1 METAMTP
8 RHDKLW
14 FLDTLVNI
22 RVSEHDGSNGMS
34 LIEHRAPFAHSPP
47 LHVHRNE
54 DEIFH
59 VLTGELRVRVGDRD
73 VCLRAGE
80 TLLAPRGVPHTFAVE
95 SQGGATLLTM
105 TSGGDFERLVRSQ
118 GRPAARDGLPVSV
131 APTPEQI
138 QALEAACLANGITLV
153 GPPLTPALEAA

>member
-1 METAMTP
+1 MTS

-22 RVSEHDGSNGMS
+22 RVSEHDGENGIS

-73 VCLRAGE
+73 ICLRAGE
-80 TLLAPRGVPHTFAVE
+80 SILAPRGVPHTFAVE
-95 SQGGATLLTM
+95 SQGGATLLTV

-118 GRPAARDGLPVSV
+118 GRPPAREGMPVS
-131 APTPEQI
+131 APPTPEQI
-138 QALEAACLANGITLV
+138 AALEAACRANHIDLV
-153 GPPLTPALEAA
+153 GPPLSPALEAA